1 MIINGSE
8 RTSITA
14 VSGSNI
20 TFAVYKGG
28 YHSISGSTTLTGD
41 ITIDVELP
49 SIEIQ
54 KFAWTNQTAG
64 TVYTNSIVPIA
75 NDEVYNGDD
84 EEIGNITSLTIQNG
98 LITAIDVENVI
109 YTRDSENDK

>member
-1 MIINGSE
+1 MVINGSQ

-14 VSGSNI
+14 VSGSIIN
-20 TFAVYKGG
+20 FSVYKGG
-28 YHSISGSTTLTGD
+28 YHTITGSTTLTD
-41 ITIDVELP
+41 DTTINIELP
-49 SIEIQ
+49 ANIIE

-64 TVYTNSIVPIA
+64 TVYTNSVVPIV
-75 NDEVYNGDD
+75 NDKVYDNDN

-109 YTRDSENDK
+109 YTRNSEDDK